1 MIYTPHILQKRVL
14 LEPQRDEFGRIIH
27 DVVEDWEEVCK
38 CRCDDND
45 TASFSSDNGSAYTPK
60 YRIVCNG
67 SKDIPAGEY
76 IRCVSNDGSIRGEG
90 EVYRT
95 RKLNFLP
102 YSEIWV

>member
-14 LEPQRDEFGRIIH
+14 PESQRDEFGRIIH
-27 DVVEDWEEVCK
+27 DAAEDWVEVCR

-45 TASFSSDNGSAYTPK
+45 TVSFTSDNGSAYTPK
-60 YRIVCNG
+60 YHIVCEGNRN
-67 SKDIPAGEY
+67 IPAGTY
-76 IRCVSNDGSIRGEG
+76 IRCITEDGCIRGGG

-95 RKLNFLP
+95 KKLNFLP